1 MLLLS
6 GGAAAAGGVLPPGD
20 VLALGL
26 RVWPLL
32 VFVVALTVVTELA
45 AAAGVFTAVAARMVV
60 WGRGR
65 AWGLWLLTV
74 VLAVVLTAF
83 LSLDTTAVL
92 LTPVVV
98 VLARQAGLS
107 PWPFALTTVWLA
119 NTASLWLPVS
129 NLTNL
134 LAVGR
139 LAPAGPAEF
148 VALMAPAAAAA
159 TLVPVAALFLLHRR
173 ALLIRYVPRP
183 AAGIDDRVL
192 LGVGSA
198 VVLVLMP
205 ALVSG
210 APVWIPATAAALV
223 LLAAFALRR
232 PAALRW
238 SLVPWPLVLFASG
251 LFLAVEVAHAL
262 GLTEALVRTVGDGES
277 AAAVLW
283 LLAVSVA
290 GANAVNNLPAYLA
303 LEPVA
308 ESPLRL
314 ATVLIGV
321 NAGPLLTP
329 WASLATLLWHDRLTS
344 MGLRVSWWRF
354 LALGCVLVPL
364 TTASAALALLA
375 AR

>member
-6 GGAAAAGGVLPPGD
+6 GGAAAAGGVLPAGD

-65 AWGLWLLTV
+65 AWGLWLLIV

-139 LAPAGPAEF
+139 LAPAGPAGF

-210 APVWIPATAAALV
+210 VPVWIPAAAAALV

-262 GLTEALVRTVGDGES
+262 GLTEALIRTVGDGES
-277 AAAVLW
+277 AAAVLR

-308 ESPLRL
+308 GSPLRL

-364 TTASAALALLA
+364 TTVSAALVLLA